1 MFAQSDYTELLF
13 GLCILLGVMGMI
25 SRNMQLLSAIISQ
38 NPSPGTVL
46 FCVLIIVPVN
56 LKFLLC

>member
-1 MFAQSDYTELLF
+1 MFAQSDYTEGLF
-13 GLCILLGVMGMI
+13 GLCILLGVVEMI
-25 SRNMQLLSAIISQ
+25 SRNMRLLSAVISQ
-38 NPSPGTVL
+38 NSSSDSIL